1 MPVALIAD
9 NNYRKAESQER
20 EPTELATLAMLLLED
35 TKLVSG

>member
-9 NNYRKAESQER
+9 NNHRKAEPQER
-20 EPTELATLAMLLLED
+20 EPTELATLTMFVLED